1 MEYKATFIQNY
12 SLYEQ
17 LHTLNDTKCNNLTT
31 YHKNLLCVIWLEV
44 GWKLAG
50 SILEILKDTWL
61 NANILANQQVPL
73 LLIKNQNI

>member
-1 MEYKATFIQNY
+1 MEYKATFIRNY

-17 LHTLNDTKCNNLTT
+17 LDTLNDTKCNNLTT
-31 YHKNLLCVIWLEV
+31 YHKNLLYYVPF

-50 SILEILKDTWL
+50 SILEIFKDTWL
-61 NANILANQQVPL
+61 NADILANQQVPL

>member
-17 LHTLNDTKCNNLTT
+17 LDDTKCNNLQHITKT
-31 YHKNLLCVIWLEV
+31 YYVSF
-44 GWKLAG
+44 GWKLAE
-50 SILEILKDTWL
+50 SILEIFKDTWL

-73 LLIKNQNI
+73 LLIKNGNI